1 MEGCSNSSRDKSEI
15 ATIAQTGPPLPK
27 TLQLLA
33 PLAATLEELNL
44 GGNKL
49 GGAITDGIAPF
60 TKLTEL
66 SLGEMDLRGAW
77 MFQLICRERRASARS

>member
-1 MEGCSNSSRDKSEI
+1 MDVPTHPVTQTSKSEI
-15 ATIAQTGPPLPK
+15 ATIAQTGPPLPE

-33 PLAATLEELNL
+33 PLAPTLEKLNL

-49 GGAITDGIAPF
+49 SGAITDDIAVF

-66 SLGEMDLRGAW
+66 ALYDTELHGAW
-77 MFQLICRERRASARS
+77 DGCSNSS